1 MKKRNIK
8 AENERVE
15 KDFPKNPENI
25 SKDELHEHFDLDQ
38 DGKVTL
44 EEYAEHIDYH
54 CENPGVLQDELDYER
69 GFMYKDGGKVKELKE
84 YLAELLKEYKE
95 NYSSLSNYERSEI
108 ARLFIENFI
117 EYQHLTKTKI
127 FKKGGL
133 TPAKAKKMLK
143 DGTAQG
149 KPLTDKQ
156 RRYFYAVSNEKMKKG
171 GETIKGVSFRQYI
184 LKSKDKS
191 KANGLYI
198 YNPYYKRFGYIN
210 DENLDKGKIPYR
222 VKVHYNKTSGL
233 GKGTL
238 MNINDLIIV
247 DERRYDKGGVLSGKE
262 LKKYIK
268 KSDYY
273 GNTSF
278 LDNISDKDTY
288 VLKNLD
294 IDEQIKKD
302 GTLRDFIEHDTEKYQ
317 PNENEAIWL
326 NKEPVI
332 VGSSQWEDNVVLDGY
347 HRVKQ
352 AKVNKENKIP
362 AFVKTSKFAK
372 GGFVDGDIVR
382 ISQDNDNDNYDL
394 YRNKDLEIIRVSHNT
409 KDHPG
414 YDESVSGMALYD
426 LRVVDSGEDVP
437 FSLYEYEVE
446 GPSTYAKGGKTPNY
460 DYDYEDIGQFSM
472 KDDNWKY
479 FTQEDFRDIGK
490 EITETAFNGDL
501 DVAYESIVKQRSSF
515 EKGGMTKEDYLKKKF
530 DVREFVDEDTGELVP
545 IEIPIDR
552 DKRVS
557 KSYSPSER
565 RRERKR
571 ELKDFQ
577 RMEELQDLQGD
588 IDTLKYKLED
598 EKKYYDSL
606 FVDQDV
612 EAGQKG
618 ENWSDD
624 DANRY
629 GVMMNES
636 AEKIAAIKLLI
647 DKKQKEYN
655 EKESSYSEFY

>member
-1 MKKRNIK
+1 ME
-8 AENERVE
+8 AEGYTFEYGLDNE
-15 KDFPKNPENI
+15 PY
-25 SKDELHEHFDLDQ
+25 DL
-38 DGKVTL
+38 
-44 EEYAEHIDYH
+44 
-54 CENPGVLQDELDYER
+54 R
-69 GFMYKDGGKVKELKE
+69 
-84 YLAELLKEYKE
+84 
-95 NYSSLSNYERSEI
+95 
-108 ARLFIENFI
+108 
-117 EYQHLTKTKI
+117 
-127 FKKGGL
+127 
-133 TPAKAKKMLK
+133 KM
-143 DGTAQG
+143 
-149 KPLTDKQ
+149 
-156 RRYFYAVSNEKMKKG
+156 EKG
-171 GETIKGVSFRQYI
+171 GEIKGYKKTQSEIKDYLESFKRVGEVQSYFD
-184 LKSKDKS
+184 KDR
-191 KANGLYI
+191 NGDYGGDFVVKYDI
-198 YNPYYKRFGYIN
+198 E
-210 DENLDKGKIPYR
+210 DEFNYT
-222 VKVHYNKTSGL
+222 VKDISVNYEKKNVF
-233 GKGTL
+233 
-238 MNINDLIIV
+238 IRLI
-247 DERRYDKGGVLSGKE
+247 
-262 LKKYIK
+262 
-268 KSDYY
+268 
-273 GNTSF
+273 GNF
-278 LDNISDKDTY
+278 NFKNISDLKKILKD
-288 VLKNLD
+288 NL
-294 IDEQIKKD
+294 
-302 GTLRDFIEHDTEKYQ
+302 F
-317 PNENEAIWL
+317 
-326 NKEPVI
+326 KEPI
-332 VGSSQWEDNVVLDGY
+332 
-347 HRVKQ
+347 
-352 AKVNKENKIP
+352 
-362 AFVKTSKFAK
+362 
-372 GGFVDGDIVR
+372 
-382 ISQDNDNDNYDL
+382 
-394 YRNKDLEIIRVSHNT
+394 
-409 KDHPG
+409 
-414 YDESVSGMALYD
+414 
-426 LRVVDSGEDVP
+426 
-437 FSLYEYEVE
+437 YE
-446 GPSTYAKGGKTPNY
+446 KGGKTPNY

-598 EKKYYDSL
+598 EKKHYDSL

>member
-15 KDFPKNPENI
+15 KDFPKNPDNI

-84 YLAELLKEYKE
+84 YIAELLKEYKE

-108 ARLFIENFI
+108 SRLFIENFI
-117 EYQHLTKTKI
+117 EYQHLTKTKM

-133 TPAKAKKMLK
+133 TPAKAKKILK

-156 RRYFYAVSNEKMKKG
+156 RRYFYAVSNEKMKDG

-191 KANGLYI
+191 KANGLYV

-222 VKVHYNKTSGL
+222 VKVHYNKTSEI
-233 GKGTL
+233 GKGSL

-247 DERRYDKGGVLSGKE
+247 DERRY
-262 LKKYIK
+262 
-268 KSDYY
+268 
-273 GNTSF
+273 
-278 LDNISDKDTY
+278 
-288 VLKNLD
+288 
-294 IDEQIKKD
+294 
-302 GTLRDFIEHDTEKYQ
+302 
-317 PNENEAIWL
+317 
-326 NKEPVI
+326 
-332 VGSSQWEDNVVLDGY
+332 
-347 HRVKQ
+347 
-352 AKVNKENKIP
+352 
-362 AFVKTSKFAK
+362 AK
-372 GGFVDGDIVR
+372 GGEIDMKEEKIKEIKDLKEFIKTATDKEDIEQAKLAIEELENEIMYNYAKGGEVDLF
-382 ISQDNDNDNYDL
+382 DNYEKL
-394 YRNKDLEIIRVSHNT
+394 PSKPKSIIDKYMEKYEEGNYDYEDS
-409 KDHPG
+409 KEFLKKMEAEG
-414 YDESVSGMALYD
+414 YTFEYGLDNEPYD
-426 LRVVDSGEDVP
+426 LRKME
-437 FSLYEYEVE
+437 
-446 GPSTYAKGGKTPNY
+446 KGGKTPNY

-472 KDDNWKY
+472 KDENWKY

-606 FVDQDV
+606 FVDQDI

-629 GVMMNES
+629 GRMMNES
-636 AEKIAAIKLLI
+636 AEKIAAIQLLI

-655 EKESSYSEFY
+655 EKESTYSEFY

>member
-8 AENERVE
+8 EENERVE
-15 KDFPKNPENI
+15 KDFPKNPDNI

-156 RRYFYAVSNEKMKKG
+156 RRYFYAVSNEKMKDG

-191 KANGLYI
+191 KANGLYV

-222 VKVHYNKTSGL
+222 VKVHYNKTSEL

-247 DERRYDKGGVLSGKE
+247 DERRYDKGGEVDLFDNYEKLPSKPKSIIDKYMKKYEEGNYNYEDSKE
-262 LKKYIK
+262 FLKKMEAEGYTFE
-268 KSDYY
+268 Y
-273 GNTSF
+273 G
-278 LDNISDKDTY
+278 LDN
-288 VLKNLD
+288 
-294 IDEQIKKD
+294 
-302 GTLRDFIEHDTEKYQ
+302 
-317 PNENEAIWL
+317 
-326 NKEPVI
+326 EP
-332 VGSSQWEDNVVLDGY
+332 
-347 HRVKQ
+347 
-352 AKVNKENKIP
+352 
-362 AFVKTSKFAK
+362 
-372 GGFVDGDIVR
+372 
-382 ISQDNDNDNYDL
+382 
-394 YRNKDLEIIRVSHNT
+394 
-409 KDHPG
+409 
-414 YDESVSGMALYD
+414 YD
-426 LRVVDSGEDVP
+426 LRKME
-437 FSLYEYEVE
+437 
-446 GPSTYAKGGKTPNY
+446 KGGETPNY

-472 KDDNWKY
+472 KDENWKY

-530 DVREFVDEDTGELVP
+530 DVKEFVDEDTGELVP

-606 FVDQDV
+606 FVDQDI

>member
-15 KDFPKNPENI
+15 KDFPKNPDNI
-25 SKDELHEHFDLDQ
+25 SKDELHEHFDLNQ

-54 CENPGVLQDELDYER
+54 CANPGVLQDELDYER

-156 RRYFYAVSNEKMKKG
+156 RRYFYAVSNEKMKDG

-191 KANGLYI
+191 KANGLYV

-222 VKVHYNKTSGL
+222 VKVHYNKTSDL

-238 MNINDLIIV
+238 MNLNDLIIV
-247 DERRYDKGGVLSGKE
+247 DERRYKIGGKVRAIGTCYDDSFMMALDAAGENNNNTIIYYGLVRDKYSRDKTEFLHSWVEKDGKIYDSRYSNPIE
-262 LKKYIK
+262 KEVYYDVNEIIKSKAYTPKEVIKNSLKKSK
-268 KSDYY
+268 
-273 GNTSF
+273 T
-278 LDNISDKDTY
+278 
-288 VLKNLD
+288 
-294 IDEQIKKD
+294 
-302 GTLRDFIEHDTEKYQ
+302 
-317 PNENEAIWL
+317 
-326 NKEPVI
+326 
-332 VGSSQWEDNVVLDGY
+332 GSLWGCSLEE
-347 HRVKQ
+347 R
-352 AKVNKENKIP
+352 NKIIDLTQKEYMP
-362 AFVKTSKFAK
+362 SKEA
-372 GGFVDGDIVR
+372 
-382 ISQDNDNDNYDL
+382 
-394 YRNKDLEIIRVSHNT
+394 
-409 KDHPG
+409 
-414 YDESVSGMALYD
+414 
-426 LRVVDSGEDVP
+426 
-437 FSLYEYEVE
+437 YEKVMKKPYE
-446 GPSTYAKGGKTPNY
+446 KGGKTPNY

-472 KDDNWKY
+472 KDENWKY

-530 DVREFVDEDTGELVP
+530 DVKEFVDEDTGELVP
-545 IEIPIDR
+545 IEVPIDR

>member
-8 AENERVE
+8 AENKRVE
-15 KDFPKNPENI
+15 KDFPKNPDNI

-44 EEYAEHIDYH
+44 EEYAEHIDFH

-117 EYQHLTKTKI
+117 EYQHLTKTKM

-156 RRYFYAVSNEKMKKG
+156 RRYFYAVSNEKMKEG

-191 KANGLYI
+191 KANGLYV

-247 DERRYDKGGVLSGKE
+247 DERRYDKGGIVFPEKFTGNDDIVYLKTKEDSRGAHYNLFYKGHNIDRGGYRFGSKKE
-262 LKKYIK
+262 LKDFADDYVLSNQLYNKLRYEKEGDYKYEKGGEVDLFDNYEKLPSKPKNIIDKYMK
-268 KSDYY
+268 KYEEGNYNYEDSKEFLKKMEAEGYTFEY
-273 GNTSF
+273 G
-278 LDNISDKDTY
+278 LDN
-288 VLKNLD
+288 
-294 IDEQIKKD
+294 
-302 GTLRDFIEHDTEKYQ
+302 
-317 PNENEAIWL
+317 
-326 NKEPVI
+326 EP
-332 VGSSQWEDNVVLDGY
+332 
-347 HRVKQ
+347 
-352 AKVNKENKIP
+352 
-362 AFVKTSKFAK
+362 
-372 GGFVDGDIVR
+372 
-382 ISQDNDNDNYDL
+382 
-394 YRNKDLEIIRVSHNT
+394 
-409 KDHPG
+409 
-414 YDESVSGMALYD
+414 YD
-426 LRVVDSGEDVP
+426 LRKME
-437 FSLYEYEVE
+437 
-446 GPSTYAKGGKTPNY
+446 KGGKTPNY

-472 KDDNWKY
+472 KDENWKY

-606 FVDQDV
+606 FVDQDI

>member
-15 KDFPKNPENI
+15 KDFPKNPDNI
-25 SKDELHEHFDLDQ
+25 SKDELHEHSDLDQ

-84 YLAELLKEYKE
+84 YIAELLKEYKE

-108 ARLFIENFI
+108 SRLFIENFI
-117 EYQHLTKTKI
+117 EYQHLTKTKM

-133 TPAKAKKMLK
+133 TPAKAKKILK

-156 RRYFYAVSNEKMKKG
+156 RRYFYAVSNEKMKDG

-191 KANGLYI
+191 KANGLYV

-222 VKVHYNKTSGL
+222 VKVHYNKTSEI
-233 GKGTL
+233 GKGSL

-247 DERRYDKGGVLSGKE
+247 DERRY
-262 LKKYIK
+262 
-268 KSDYY
+268 
-273 GNTSF
+273 
-278 LDNISDKDTY
+278 
-288 VLKNLD
+288 
-294 IDEQIKKD
+294 
-302 GTLRDFIEHDTEKYQ
+302 
-317 PNENEAIWL
+317 
-326 NKEPVI
+326 
-332 VGSSQWEDNVVLDGY
+332 
-347 HRVKQ
+347 
-352 AKVNKENKIP
+352 
-362 AFVKTSKFAK
+362 AK
-372 GGFVDGDIVR
+372 GGEIDMKEEKIKEIKDLKEFIKTATDKEDIEQAKLAIEELENEIMYNYAKGGEVDLF
-382 ISQDNDNDNYDL
+382 DNYEKL
-394 YRNKDLEIIRVSHNT
+394 PSKPKSIIDKYMEKYEEGNYDYEDS
-409 KDHPG
+409 KEFLKKMEAEG
-414 YDESVSGMALYD
+414 YTFEYGLDNEPYD
-426 LRVVDSGEDVP
+426 LRKME
-437 FSLYEYEVE
+437 
-446 GPSTYAKGGKTPNY
+446 KGGKTPNY

-472 KDDNWKY
+472 KDENWKY

-606 FVDQDV
+606 FVDQDI

-629 GVMMNES
+629 GRMMNES
-636 AEKIAAIKLLI
+636 AEKIAAIQLLI

-655 EKESSYSEFY
+655 EKESTYSEFY